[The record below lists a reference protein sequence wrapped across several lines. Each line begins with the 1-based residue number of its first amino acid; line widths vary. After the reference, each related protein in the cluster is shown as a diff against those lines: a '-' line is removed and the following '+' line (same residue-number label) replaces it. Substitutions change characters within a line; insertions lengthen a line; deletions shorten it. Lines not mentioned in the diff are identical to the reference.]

1 MTTNIRNSKNELNK
15 SILQFDKFEFDDK
28 KFEKIKASVA
38 IVNQEFHKIL
48 VEYQQN
54 RIDNKNWIF
63 EFKESPIEDIF
74 GRVID
79 VQVNF

>member
-1 MTTNIRNSKNELNK
+1 MTTNIKNSKDELNK

-28 KFEKIKASVA
+28 KFITKIKASVA
-38 IVNQEFHKIL
+38 IVNQELHKLL

-54 RIDNKNWIF
+54 LIANKNWIF
-63 EFKESPIEDIF
+63 EFKESSIEDIF

-79 VQVNF
+79 H